1 MQFLTN
7 VKWDILGKRKIA
19 FTLSGLLILL
29 GVVALIIHKG
39 PIYNIDFK
47 GGQILEF
54 GFGTPVDIGTI
65 RSDVEK
71 AGIAK
76 AEIQSIG
83 KGDIVSMKIPINVQV
98 PEGKSIS
105 DVIIEQ
111 LKNSYPNAEIE
122 LRKSDIVGPK
132 VSGELRKQAL
142 LATLLAL
149 IGILLYI
156 AIRFNFR
163 FGVASVI
170 ALFHDVFITL
180 GLMTILGREFSLPV
194 LAALLTIV
202 GYSINDTIV
211 VSDRIRENMKIL
223 YREKFYDLVNR
234 SLNQTLSRTIIT
246 SLTVFI
252 VLLAIIFFGG
262 PVIFDFALA
271 LLIGVVVGSYS
282 SVYIV
287 SPIVVAWENISPKK
301 VGGKR

>member
-7 VKWDILGKRKIA
+7 VNWDILGKRKIA